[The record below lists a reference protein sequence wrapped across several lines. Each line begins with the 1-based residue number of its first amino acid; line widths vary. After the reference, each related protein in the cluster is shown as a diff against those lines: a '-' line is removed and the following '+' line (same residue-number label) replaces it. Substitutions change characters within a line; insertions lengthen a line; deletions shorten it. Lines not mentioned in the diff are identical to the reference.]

1 MPVSHSGWMWSI
13 ERDIREL
20 GDLAATHE
28 LKRRGHTQAGLRG
41 GVRHGLIVR
50 IRKGWYA
57 LPDLDDVL
65 AQAARVGGRLTC
77 VSAAAYLGLWEGFAT
92 EALHVAVRDRACQLR
107 DTDDYTTRVDP
118 DDPRIV
124 VHWSDERAG
133 GDRLVVDA
141 ATMLEHVVQCCDTE
155 FSFVVAEATLRDKR
169 ITTGEYQ
176 RLLER
181 FPRRVR
187 RDLAAASG
195 KSGSG
200 SESTFSFRMRRLGIR
215 FRQQVQVG
223 VDRVD
228 FLIGD
233 SLIVEIDSVEHHTLL
248 ENCRRDA
255 RLSALGFRVIR
266 FMFSQIVHEWESVKR
281 SLLAA
286 LSRGDHR
293 AF

>member
-1 MPVSHSGWMWSI
+1 MWSI

-41 GVRHGLIVR
+41 GVRTGLIVR

-65 AQAARVGGRLTC
+65 ARAARVGGRLTC
-77 VSAAAYLGLWEGFAT
+77 VSAAAYLGLWEGIAAQT
-92 EALHVAVRDRACQLR
+92 LHVAVLDRACQLR
-107 DTDDYTTRVDP
+107 DTDDYTERIDP
-118 DDPRIV
+118 DDPAIV
-124 VHWSDERAG
+124 VHWSDDYIG

-141 ATMLEHVVQCCDTE
+141 ATMLEHIVQCCDPE
-155 FSFVVAEATLRDKR
+155 FSFVVAEAVLRDR
-169 ITTGEYQ
+169 HLTTGEYQ

-181 FPRRVR
+181 LPRRMR
-187 RDLAAASG
+187 GELAHATS

-200 SESTFSFRMRRLGIR
+200 SESTFSFRMRKLGVH
-215 FRQQVQVG
+215 FRQQVLVG

-233 SLIVEIDSVEHHTLL
+233 RLIVEIDSVAHHTLL

-266 FMFSQIVHEWESVKR
+266 FMFSQIVHEWESVRR